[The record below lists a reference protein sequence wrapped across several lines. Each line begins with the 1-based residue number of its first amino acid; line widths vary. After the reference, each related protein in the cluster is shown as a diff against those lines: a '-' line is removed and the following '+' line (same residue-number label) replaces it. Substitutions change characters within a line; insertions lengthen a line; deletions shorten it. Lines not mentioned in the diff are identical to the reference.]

1 MGAEAYDR
9 RAGAAGTLQEQ
20 VEYMGSAKPRSCFG
34 TPDQIEVLIQVEPFV
49 RSETQVHL
57 ERRKLW
63 FPSDLLPADAEPS
76 VDAERE
82 LQQVRDNAR
91 GLPDAVRVALAL
103 NLLTEE
109 GLPHF
114 HRLIATH
121 LGNESPWSTWNNLW
135 TAEEDR
141 HGCALRDYSRDARV
155 FNMAALERAQYLY
168 IESGFN
174 PDWEQDPY
182 RLLAYTSL
190 QERATQMAHANTGRA
205 CANYEPKLQ
214 RILAHISGD
223 ESRHYQFYRA
233 IFGEILRLDTN
244 RALGSLLCVMPA
256 LAMPGHTMPG
266 YEHMSDVVRRSQIY
280 GPQHYCSIVEEL
292 LDFWKIGDLTGL
304 SAEGAQAQDKL
315 MRIPARLTRMADY
328 LEAKAGPRSFS
339 FPFLYDR
346 EIAFN

>member
-1 MGAEAYDR
+1 
-9 RAGAAGTLQEQ
+9 
-20 VEYMGSAKPRSCFG
+20 MGSPVLRGRFG
-34 TPDQIEVLIQVEPFV
+34 TPDQIEVLVQIEAYV
-49 RSETQVHL
+49 RLETEAHL
-57 ERRKLW
+57 ARRKLW
-63 FPSDLLPADAEPS
+63 FPDELMPADAEMS
-76 VDAERE
+76 AAAEQE
-82 LQQVRDNAR
+82 LAEVRARAR

-121 LGNESPWSTWNNLW
+121 LGNESPWSIWNNLW

-155 FNMAALERAQYLY
+155 FNMAAVERAQYNY

-190 QERATQMAHANTGRA
+190 QERATQIAHSNTGRV

-233 IFGEILRLDTN
+233 VFGEILDLDTD

-266 YEHMSDVVRRSQIY
+266 YDHMSEVVRRSDIY
-280 GPQHYCSIVEEL
+280 GPRHYCKIVEEL
-292 LDFWKIGDLTGL
+292 LSHWRIAERTGL
-304 SAEGAQAQDKL
+304 SAEGARAQDKL
-315 MRIPARLTRMADY
+315 MRIPARLSRMSDY
-328 LEAKAGPRSFS
+328 LEAKSGPRSFTFDLVYGRS
-339 FPFLYDR
+339 IDFH
-346 EIAFN
+346 